1 MRDEPSPFRTL
12 VWIRVALWL
21 GTAATLLWAPLRRG
35 ISPLGAY
42 GGLSDLVFGTFAQW
56 DSVWFI
62 HVADHGYDS
71 DQVTAYFP
79 LYPLVV
85 RAVAVVT
92 RSTVVAGVL
101 VSLAA
106 AGAAA
111 MLLARLARPLLGERG
126 AHDAV
131 LYLALYPIA
140 FVFTSVYSEG
150 LFLAAAIGSFLAAT
164 RGRPWAAGV
173 LGGLAVL
180 TRATGLALL
189 PSLALL
195 LWRRRRRDVVPLALL
210 PAALGGYML
219 YLRHARGDALAFA
232 HVQSIYWNR
241 HTPTLGPLGGLW
253 EAVRR
258 GWEGAAEVILH
269 LPARSG
275 YPAGFGSSPHLG
287 FYNAAHLALL
297 AAAVWLTWEAWRRL
311 GAAYGLY
318 SALAIAAVL
327 GSTDR
332 LFPLVGL
339 PRYLLA
345 DFPLFLAL
353 AALTRDRPRARTAVV
368 VAFAAAGAAAGVAF
382 SRRAWVS

>member
-35 ISPLGAY
+35 IPPFSAY

-56 DSVWFI
+56 DAVWYV

-164 RGRPWAAGV
+164 RGRAWTAGA

-180 TRATGLALL
+180 TRAT
-189 PSLALL
+189 
-195 LWRRRRRDVVPLALL
+195 
-210 PAALGGYML
+210 
-219 YLRHARGDALAFA
+219 
-232 HVQSIYWNR
+232 
-241 HTPTLGPLGGLW
+241 
-253 EAVRR
+253 
-258 GWEGAAEVILH
+258 
-269 LPARSG
+269 ARSHTCVHHG
-275 YPAGFGSSPHLG
+275 P
-287 FYNAAHLALL
+287 
-297 AAAVWLTWEAWRRL
+297 
-311 GAAYGLY
+311 
-318 SALAIAAVL
+318 SA
-327 GSTDR
+327 R
-332 LFPLVGL
+332 
-339 PRYLLA
+339 
-345 DFPLFLAL
+345 
-353 AALTRDRPRARTAVV
+353 
-368 VAFAAAGAAAGVAF
+368 
-382 SRRAWVS
+382 